1 MPDTFICSTPFIGSL
16 IYPKDTGLY
25 HPFDPTDDQ
34 QRAFVNQIID
44 VCSRTIIT
52 EKKFSREAEQWEEVL
67 EDEFL
72 KIDLDD
78 TENAYYKKKNSMVSH
93 LCNVSNPAKC
103 EELIHNIAYFC
114 IDRHYAIPLTAVKL
128 LSSHDSLEPLKQFA
142 AELFQNKSH
151 HYADCVRQFA
161 QPFVEI
167 RGKALIEQNWKVSD
181 IIEEYNSLGSEFKLP
196 QTAIDVLTSLTVEK
210 KGQALINEGK
220 SCHEIVDELG
230 LNHKFNLEPL
240 YKLFINHFGKQDLLD
255 GKKTWQYVTKDFP
268 ESSKGVASSIKDMHL
283 LKHGI
288 DHYINNP
295 ESRAK
300 LFEFY
305 EINTLKT
312 KNSFYLAVVEQIV
325 SREVEQL
332 ASKKDPDCINC
343 ESIAST
349 YLIFSAAALEKLD
362 EQAIAH
368 FADGLIKDKE
378 KNPTVDSVT
387 LSLGL
392 TQLKSLE
399 LLDMRFV
406 ELIIKPQ
413 ITKETS
419 KEQMHKLL
427 SEINITDNLARK
439 RVEKWY
445 EYKCVPNTPPPWMS
459 PETARRY
466 DKKPTSINTR

>member
-1 MPDTFICSTPFIGSL
+1 MVDQSIGL
-16 IYPKDTGLY
+16 FTYPIGTGLY

-52 EKKFSREAEQWEEVL
+52 DKKSSREKEQWKEVL

-72 KIDLDD
+72 EFDFDD
-78 TENAYYKKKNSMVSH
+78 PEDSYYEKKNSMVSH

-114 IDRHYAIPLTAVKL
+114 IDQHHAIPLTAVKL
-128 LSSHDSLEPLKQFA
+128 LSSHDSLEPLKQFV
-142 AELFQNKSH
+142 AELYQDIPHFHDPLSPM
-151 HYADCVRQFA
+151 QFA
-161 QPFVEI
+161 KPFVEI

-181 IIEEYNSLGSEFKLP
+181 IIDEYNSLCSRFKLP
-196 QTAIDVLTSLTVEK
+196 EIAINILTSLTLEK

-220 SCHEIVDELG
+220 SCQEIIDELG
-230 LNHKFNLEPL
+230 LNYEFNLTPL
-240 YKLFINHFGKQDLLD
+240 YELFINHFGKQDLLD

-268 ESSKGVASSIKDMHL
+268 ESSKEVASSIKDMHL

-288 DHYINNP
+288 DHYINKP
-295 ESRAK
+295 ESRAE
-300 LFEFY
+300 LFEYY

-312 KNSFYLAVVEQIV
+312 KNSFYLAVVKQIV

-332 ASKKDPDCINC
+332 ASKKGPGCINC

-349 YLIFSAAALEKLD
+349 YQIFSAAALEKLD
-362 EQAIAH
+362 KQAIAH
-368 FADGLIKDKE
+368 FADGLIKDKK
-378 KNPTVDSVT
+378 KNPTVDSVA

-399 LLDMRFV
+399 LLEMRFV

-419 KEQMHKLL
+419 KEQKDKLL
-427 SEINITDNLARK
+427 SEINITDHLATK
-439 RVEKWY
+439 TVEKWY
-445 EYKCVPNTPPPWMS
+445 EYKYVPNTPPPWMS
-459 PETARRY
+459 PGAARMY
-466 DKKPTSINTR
+466 DKKPTSLNTR